1 MLNED
6 QNIFS
11 SFLSLSFSNLQIQSL
26 YNQRNHPKISTF
38 NKIAFC
44 CLGLLSITTTI
55 LIIIKHPPKPSK
67 NAPSKWEAFFVVI
80 VTSSSVLTAA
90 NIVLSFFSFCKNI
103 SIKIQ
108 IIFSCIAY
116 CFITLEFTLLK
127 LIIELAFAIKWE
139 KYFFINIIDYLVR
152 IIVHFLGLIDFI
164 ESIIINLILTVLIL
178 ILYYADDS
186 INSIIYDSGATF
198 IILNLGLIL
207 CTYFI
212 TKNDKNIFYY
222 YTQINELNARQ
233 NAILDNLN
241 TGYLRLHKNKI
252 EFMNAALI
260 ETIKNA
266 KHLHTN
272 NNNNGSD
279 CNNTRLDLNINNN
292 NNNKW
297 LCNNKETV
305 YDVLLN
311 KMNIPKKDV
320 SIQHSTD
327 DRINVVDTLTITN
340 NEQMLNIPLENIRSY
355 YKEIFHTKEEQQQC
369 VSTTRRRNNAIHV
382 QPQMDF
388 YFLDYQ
394 TLLLTDGI
402 NLTYEVLFKCEGDDI
417 EFIFNDITRTKEFE
431 HREYNIKIK
440 NVFLT
445 KIAHEFKNPL
455 ISLSELILQIKE
467 ILLLNEQITKNCDL
481 GRTLC
486 EYLLILIKD
495 LDFFSIDNRTNLYT
509 SVTKERIHIP
519 TLTSFCLS
527 LGKQKLQLL
536 NKDKDVEFN
545 TTIEKEC
552 PEYLYSDD
560 IKLKQ
565 ILLNLITNATKFTSK
580 GHIELVISKQDD
592 DNIKF
597 IVKDTGKG
605 IPFHKRKSL
614 LDYKDKNNT
623 SVEGGIGLTIIKEL
637 SALLGKEIEYISE
650 ENKGS
655 FFWFSLPINGT
666 SYSLSPHKFT
676 CATTKLCCEGNN
688 LNHNNISLLNSST
701 STVKVDTFHLE
712 FNNQSVMNNNKESQT
727 FNIIVTDDEVL
738 ARKALIRV
746 LNEVANKLE
755 IKLTI
760 YEAEDGVELLY
771 LIYQYSTNT
780 NNIHIDAIIS
790 DQTMNYINGAAVQN
804 ILNNYINMKK
814 YIPFF
819 IVTAYD
825 VNAAYFNNINLDGVF
840 SKPLRKYDAEIILKQ
855 LIEL

>member
-11 SFLSLSFSNLQIQSL
+11 SLLSLSFSNQQIQSL
-26 YNQRNHPKISTF
+26 YNQRNHSKISTF

-55 LIIIKHPPKPSK
+55 LIFIKHPPKTSK
-67 NAPSKWEAFFVVI
+67 NTPSKWETFFVVI
-80 VTSSSVLTAA
+80 VTSSAIITTA
-90 NIVLSFFSFCKNI
+90 NIVLSFVSFCRNI

-108 IIFSCIAY
+108 IVLSCIAY

-164 ESIIINLILTVLIL
+164 ESIIINTILTILIL

-252 EFMNAALI
+252 EFMNAALV

-266 KHLHTN
+266 KHLHS
-272 NNNNGSD
+272 NGSD
-279 CNNTRLDLNINNN
+279 CNNTRLDLTI
-292 NNNKW
+292 NNKW
-297 LCNNKETV
+297 LYHNKETV
-305 YDVLLN
+305 CDVLLN
-311 KMNIPKKDV
+311 RMNVPKKDV
-320 SIQHSTD
+320 SIQQCTTD
-327 DRINVVDTLTITN
+327 DRINIETTAITN
-340 NEQMLNIPLENIRSY
+340 HEMLNIPLESIRSY
-355 YKEIFHTKEEQQQC
+355 YKDIFHTKKPPPKQTTDSTKAIILNTKEQKC
-369 VSTTRRRNNAIHV
+369 ISNRSNNTIHL

-394 TLLLTDGI
+394 TLPLMDDVK
-402 NLTYEVLFKCEGDDI
+402 LTYEVLFKCEGDDI

-467 ILLLNEQITKNCDL
+467 ILLLNEQITKYCDL

-509 SVTKERIHIP
+509 SVTKEKIHLP
-519 TLTSFCLS
+519 TLTTFCLS

-536 NKDKDVEFN
+536 NKEKDVEFK
-545 TTIEKEC
+545 TTIDKEC
-552 PEYLYSDD
+552 PEYVYSDD

-580 GHIELVISKQDD
+580 GNIELIISKQDD
-592 DNIKF
+592 DNVKF

-614 LDYKDKNNT
+614 LDYKDKNNI

-637 SALLGKEIEYISE
+637 SALLGKEIEYTSE

-676 CATTKLCCEGNN
+676 CATTKLCEGNN
-688 LNHNNISLLNSST
+688 LHNNISLLNSST

-712 FNNQSVMNNNKESQT
+712 FNKESQKFT
-727 FNIIVTDDEVL
+727 IIVTDDEVL

-746 LNEVANKLE
+746 LNDVANKLD

-771 LIYQYSTNT
+771 LIYQYSMNG
-780 NNIHIDAIIS
+780 NIHIDAIIS
-790 DQTMNYINGAAVQN
+790 DQTMNYINGAACQN
-804 ILNNYINMKK
+804 ILNNYINKKK